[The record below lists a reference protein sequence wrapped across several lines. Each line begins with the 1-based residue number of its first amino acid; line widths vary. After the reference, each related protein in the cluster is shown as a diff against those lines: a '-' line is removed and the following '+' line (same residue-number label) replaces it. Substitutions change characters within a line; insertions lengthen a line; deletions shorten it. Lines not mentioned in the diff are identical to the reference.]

1 MNTSNLLN
9 LKRITC
15 QVRLMNG
22 TAALLLSVVAMS
34 LQSTPVSAQGAGSLS
49 AGPGFNSIESKV
61 EDNVEEQVE
70 EQIAE
75 QVEEEIVEKVIGS
88 LVAGAGFNS
97 IEDKVEDSI
106 EEAVEEAVNDAVAD
120 NIEIT
125 IEDNLEDDIEQDVE
139 ETLETIVEQSVEEA
153 VEQSVEESV
162 EQSVEVAVE
171 ESVEEAVEQNI
182 EVAVEDSVEEGIAES
197 VETTLEETVEEELA
211 ANVEQDLEAG
221 VEESLERDV
230 EGEIAAA
237 VEERLEGEIDEILEK
252 IEIDESRINKDQWLV
267 MAEPEAF
274 EELAEEGYLFST
286 ITELPGMGL
295 RLAEVTAP
303 SSFDISNVRQGVI
316 DVVGKDRAEVDL
328 NHIYTAGSL
337 ITESVEGMSPRVA
350 MVFPEDIDQLALKI
364 GMIDSNIDIAHPS
377 LNAANIHT
385 RLFTREGAKLPDF
398 HGTAIASIIVANSA
412 RYQGIAP
419 KAQVF
424 AAAVFEDDSSRGEI
438 ASTVSLVRALDW
450 LVSSEVDVV
459 NISLAGPPNRLLETA
474 LNRVRDAG
482 VTVMAAAGNGG
493 PAAQPMFPA
502 AYESVVAVTAVD
514 SGGRIFRLAN
524 RGEYLDLAAPG
535 VDLLHAHAGG
545 GYSTSSG
552 TSFAV
557 PFTSVAVARLKQLQ
571 PGADPLDA
579 LYRSADDLGPPG
591 RDDIYGYGLLHPL

>member
-1 MNTSNLLN
+1 MRFASG
-9 LKRITC
+9 
-15 QVRLMNG
+15 M
-22 TAALLLSVVAMS
+22 AALLLSFVGIS
-34 LQSTPVSAQGAGSLS
+34 LQSAPIAAQGTGTLS
-49 AGPGFNSIESKV
+49 AGPGFNSIEDKV
-61 EDNVEEQVE
+61 EENVEDQVA

-75 QVEEEIVEKVIGS
+75 QVTDQVEEAVVEKVIGT
-88 LVAGAGFNS
+88 LVAGSGFNS

-106 EEAVEEAVNDAVAD
+106 EDAVEEAVNDAVSD

-125 IEDNLEDDIEQDVE
+125 IEGNLEDDIEQDVE

-171 ESVEEAVEQNI
+171 DSVEDAVEQNI
-182 EVAVEDSVEEGIAES
+182 EVAVEDSVEDSIAES
-197 VETTLEETVEEELA
+197 VETTLEETVEEGLA

-221 VEESLERDV
+221 VEETLERDV

-303 SSFDISNVRQGVI
+303 SSFDISDVRQGVI

-337 ITESVEGMSPRVA
+337 ITESGEGMSPRVA
-350 MVFPEDIDQLALKI
+350 MVFPEDVDQLALKI

-385 RLFTREGAKLPDF
+385 RLFTSEGAKLPDF
-398 HGTAIASIIVANSA
+398 HGTAIASIIVADA
-412 RYQGIAP
+412 AQYQGIAP

-474 LNRVRDAG
+474 LSRVRGAG

-535 VDLLHAHAGG
+535 VDLLHARAGG

-571 PGADPLDA
+571 PGVDPLDA